1 MQPTT
6 HPKIS
11 KPLQYTYIAVFGGM
25 LLGLAGWSLKAF
37 PSFSAAEG
45 TTVLNGKLSHAFE
58 GHYDDEF
65 PIKRLGTNLWAAL
78 DYTVFEEG
86 RPGVVL
92 GKDGWLF
99 TDEEFKPAPTRQQL
113 DDNWAL
119 VRGVQQELERR
130 GVKLVLAIIPA
141 KTRLYPEYLGKAQPA
156 ALHAS
161 LYEDFLQRARQAGMA
176 APELL
181 ETLEHAKDNGQVFL
195 RTDTHWTPL
204 GAEAV
209 AQRLGES
216 IRAGQGADLPTQT
229 FVTEAGKSTPHKG
242 DLLTF
247 LPLDPLFTS
256 LLPPEDQLEQR
267 QTHPTEDAASAAA
280 DNGGDAD
287 LFGDSAQPQVALVG
301 TSYSANARWN
311 FAGALKQALSAD
323 VINYAKEGKGPLEP
337 MLELLQDEGFKQKP
351 ARLLVWEFPERYLPM
366 HSDLSQFNPDWVA
379 QLRAAGNRD
388 ERLAAN
394 QASHP
399 TAH

>member
-1 MQPTT
+1 MPVET
-6 HPKIS
+6 KRIA
-11 KPLQYTYIAVFGGM
+11 KPLQYAYIAAFGGM

-37 PSFSAAEG
+37 PTFAAAEG
-45 TTVLNGKLSHAFE
+45 TTVLNGKLAHAFE

-78 DYTVFEEG
+78 DYTVFDEG
-86 RPGVVL
+86 RPGVVI

-99 TDEEFKPAPTRQQL
+99 TDEEFKPAPTAQQL

-141 KTRLYPEYLGKAQPA
+141 KTRLYPEYVGKEQPA
-156 ALHAS
+156 TLHAA
-161 LYEDFLQRARQAGMA
+161 LYADFLQRARQAGMA

-181 ETLEHAKDNGQVFL
+181 ETMEKAKDNGQVFL

-216 IRAGQGADLPTQT
+216 IRDGQGADLPPQT
-229 FVTEAGKSTPHKG
+229 FVTEAGKSGAHKG

-247 LPLDPLFTS
+247 LPLDPLFS
-256 LLPPEDQLEQR
+256 NLLPAEDQLQQR
-267 QTHPTEDAASAAA
+267 QTHLAEEAAPES
-280 DNGGDAD
+280 GGD
-287 LFGDSAQPQVALVG
+287 LFGDSTQPQVALVG
-301 TSYSANARWN
+301 TSYSANPRWN

-366 HSDLSQFNPDWVA
+366 HSDLSQFNQDWLA
-379 QLRAAGNRD
+379 QLRADGNRD
-388 ERLAAN
+388 ERLASN
-394 QASHP
+394 QASH
-399 TAH
+399 

>member
-1 MQPTT
+1 MPVET
-6 HPKIS
+6 KRIA
-11 KPLQYTYIAVFGGM
+11 KPLQYAYIAAFGGL
-25 LLGLAGWSLKAF
+25 LLGLSGWSLKSF
-37 PSFSAAEG
+37 PSFSTAEG
-45 TTVLNGKLSHAFE
+45 TTVLNGKLAHAFE

-78 DYTVFEEG
+78 DYTVFDEG
-86 RPGVVL
+86 RPGVVI

-99 TDEEFKPAPTRQQL
+99 TDEEFKPEPSTSQL
-113 DDNWAL
+113 EDNWAL

-141 KTRLYPEYLGKAQPA
+141 KTRLYPEYLGKEQPA
-156 ALHAS
+156 TLHAT
-161 LYEDFLQRARQAGMA
+161 LYADFLQRARQAGMA

-181 ETLEHAKDNGQVFL
+181 ETLERAKDNGQVFL

-216 IRAGQGADLPTQT
+216 IRDGEGADLPTQT
-229 FVTEAGKSTPHKG
+229 FVTEAGKTGQHKG

-256 LLPPEDQLEQR
+256 LLPPQDQLQQR
-267 QTHPTEDAASAAA
+267 QTHPAEEAA
-280 DNGGDAD
+280 DAGGD

-301 TSYSANARWN
+301 TSYSANPNWN

-337 MLELLQDEGFKQKP
+337 MLELLQDEGFKRKP

-366 HSDLSQFNPDWVA
+366 HSDLSQFNQDWLA
-379 QLRAAGNRD
+379 QLRAEGNRD

-394 QASHP
+394 QAGH
-399 TAH
+399 

>member
-1 MQPTT
+1 MPVDT
-6 HPKIS
+6 KRIA
-11 KPLQYTYIAVFGGM
+11 KPLQYAYIAAFGGL
-25 LLGLAGWSLKAF
+25 LLGLSGWSLKSF

-45 TTVLNGKLSHAFE
+45 TTVLNGKLAHAFE
-58 GHYDDEF
+58 GHYDDQF

-78 DYTVFEEG
+78 DYTVFDEG
-86 RPGVVL
+86 RPGVVI

-99 TDEEFKPAPTRQQL
+99 TDEEFKPEPSASQL
-113 DDNWAL
+113 EDNWAL

-141 KTRLYPEYLGKAQPA
+141 KTRLYPEYLGKEQPA
-156 ALHAS
+156 TLHAT
-161 LYEDFLQRARQAGMA
+161 LYADFLQRARQAGMA

-181 ETLEHAKDNGQVFL
+181 ETLERAKDNGQVFL

-216 IRAGQGADLPTQT
+216 IRNGQGADLPVQA
-229 FVTEAGKSTPHKG
+229 FVTEAGKTGQHKG

-256 LLPPEDQLEQR
+256 LLPPQDQLQQR
-267 QTHPTEDAASAAA
+267 QTHPAEEAA
-280 DNGGDAD
+280 DAGGD

-301 TSYSANARWN
+301 TSYSANPNWN

-337 MLELLQDEGFKQKP
+337 MLELLQDEGFKRKP

-366 HSDLSQFNPDWVA
+366 HSDLSQFNQDWLA
-379 QLRAAGNRD
+379 QLRAEGNRD

-394 QASHP
+394 QAGH
-399 TAH
+399 

>member
-1 MQPTT
+1 MTEAIRT
-6 HPKIS
+6 IA
-11 KPLQYTYIAVFGGM
+11 KPLQYAYIAAFGGM

-45 TTVLNGKLSHAFE
+45 TTVLNGKLAHAFE
-58 GHYDDEF
+58 GHYDGEF

-78 DYTVFEEG
+78 DYTVFDEG
-86 RPGVVL
+86 RPGVVI

-99 TDEEFKPAPTRQQL
+99 TDEEFKPAPTQQQL

-141 KTRLYPEYLGKAQPA
+141 KTRLYPEYVGKEQPA
-156 ALHAS
+156 AMHAS
-161 LYEDFLQRARQAGMA
+161 LYNDFLQRARQAGMA

-181 ETLEHAKDNGQVFL
+181 GTLEKAKDNGQVFL

-216 IRAGQGADLPTQT
+216 IRAGAGADLPSQS
-229 FVTEAGKSTPHKG
+229 FVTEAGKSGAHKG

-256 LLPPEDQLEQR
+256 LLPEEDQLQQR
-267 QTHPTEDAASAAA
+267 QTHPVEEAAA
-280 DNGGDAD
+280 GSGDSSGGGD

-301 TSYSANARWN
+301 TSYSANPRWN

-351 ARLLVWEFPERYLPM
+351 AQLLVWEFPERYLPM
-366 HSDLSQFNPDWVA
+366 HSDLSQFNQDWVA

-388 ERLAAN
+388 ERLASN
-394 QASHP
+394 QAP
-399 TAH
+399 AH

>member
-1 MQPTT
+1 MT
-6 HPKIS
+6 IA
-11 KPLQYTYIAVFGGM
+11 KPLQYAYIAAFGGM

-37 PSFSAAEG
+37 PSFAAADG
-45 TTVLNGKLSHAFE
+45 TTVLNGKLAHAFE

-78 DYTVFEEG
+78 DYTVFDEG
-86 RPGVVL
+86 RPGVVI
-92 GKDGWLF
+92 GKNGWLF
-99 TDEEFKPAPTRQQL
+99 TDEEFKPAPTAKQL

-141 KTRLYPEYLGKAQPA
+141 KTRVYAEYVGTEQPA
-156 ALHAS
+156 TLHAS
-161 LYEDFLQRARQAGMA
+161 LYQDFLQRARQAGMA

-181 ETLEHAKDNGQVFL
+181 ETLERAKDNGQVFL

-216 IRAGQGADLPTQT
+216 IREGQGADLPTQT
-229 FVTEAGKSTPHKG
+229 FITETGKVTPHKG
-242 DLLTF
+242 DLLSF
-247 LPLDPLFTS
+247 LPLDPLFS
-256 LLPPEDQLEQR
+256 NLLPAEDQLQQR
-267 QTHPTEDAASAAA
+267 QTHLAEETPAE
-280 DNGGDAD
+280 GGD
-287 LFGDSAQPQVALVG
+287 LFGDSAAPRVALVG

-337 MLELLQDEGFKQKP
+337 MLELLQDEGFKQNP
-351 ARLLVWEFPERYLPM
+351 AQLLVWEFPERYLPM
-366 HSDLSQFNPDWVA
+366 HSDLSQFNQDWLA

-388 ERLAAN
+388 ERLAVS
-394 QASHP
+394 QASNP